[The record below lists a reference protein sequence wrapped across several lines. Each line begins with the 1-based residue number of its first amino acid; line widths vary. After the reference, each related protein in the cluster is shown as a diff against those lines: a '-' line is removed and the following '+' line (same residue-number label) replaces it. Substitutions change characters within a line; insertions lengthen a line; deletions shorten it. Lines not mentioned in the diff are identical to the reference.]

1 MYSEQ
6 LTVYHYFFAALNF
19 MAFSISHS
27 LTKQAKKNILKSR
40 PICAIPIFSLFLCSF
55 VTLIFSLCFSVLFLQ
70 IYVSL
75 CLYLDGSVP
84 PCFTISFPCLFLP
97 LLSPSI
103 VFPFFSQLFQH
114 YGNIFFVVNKLKPF
128 LLSVYLFYVAFAHF
142 PCLTIIPEGD
152 KTSNEIK
159 HSWQSIK
166 TFTTRILI
174 IAKIFVGRKRFGHLW
189 NLWHLKLPF
198 VWPVDL
204 QLRTPFP
211 FKHLNVFLFYF
222 IYYFSGQKS
231 SRKLTLL
238 WKTVMDQSHF
248 CSP

>member
-84 PCFTISFPCLFLP
+84 RVSLFLFRVSFCLFFLR
-97 LLSPSI
+97 LL
-103 VFPFFSQLFQH
+103 FF
-114 YGNIFFVVNKLKPF
+114 
-128 LLSVYLFYVAFAHF
+128 LSF
-142 PCLTIIPEGD
+142 
-152 KTSNEIK
+152 
-159 HSWQSIK
+159 HS
-166 TFTTRILI
+166 
-174 IAKIFVGRKRFGHLW
+174 
-189 NLWHLKLPF
+189 
-198 VWPVDL
+198 
-204 QLRTPFP
+204 
-211 FKHLNVFLFYF
+211 
-222 IYYFSGQKS
+222 YFSTMVTFFLSSKS
-231 SRKLTLL
+231 
-238 WKTVMDQSHF
+238 
-248 CSP
+248 